1 MDASDPRGTPAHAKA
16 AAGTLTC
23 ARGAIPFGPGC
34 PTLLVNDQ
42 MGYSYGRPE
51 VLAELREGNL
61 NSLIELARAGQAVGI
76 QVVNVQLME
85 PTLDELDLVP
95 RVVRALH
102 EATGCAIAVDSRKP
116 EVVERGLAAYPH
128 KALCNSISGE
138 MAVLEA
144 MLPVA
149 ARYGAAVTGSL
160 VYEKG
165 VPMTVE
171 ERLHLGRRIVRAA
184 EAHGIP
190 RQDVIL
196 DAVCLPSAV
205 QPDTMRT
212 TLETLAAFHRE
223 LGVATLLG
231 ISNAGF
237 LMPEP
242 EKVDLAYLIAAVAW
256 GLDVAMVN
264 PATPLLA
271 EEIRAV
277 DFLLG
282 KDPYAKGYLSLYRAR
297 RKQRQRGVNPDVASA
312 HCAGEGRERY

>member
-1 MDASDPRGTPAHAKA
+1 MADDRAAPGTI
-16 AAGTLTC
+16 TC
-23 ARGAIPFGPGC
+23 AHGTIPFGPGC

-42 MGYSYGRPE
+42 MGYYYGRPE

-61 NSLIELARAGQAVGI
+61 NSLIDLAKAGQAVGI
-76 QVVNVQLME
+76 QIVNVQLME
-85 PTLDELDLVP
+85 PTLDELELVP
-95 RVVRALH
+95 RVVQVLH
-102 EATGCAIAVDSRKP
+102 ESTGCAISVDSRDP
-116 EVVERGLAAYPH
+116 EVVDRALAVYPY

-138 MAVLEA
+138 MRVLEA

-149 ARYGAAVTGSL
+149 AKHGAAVTGSL

-165 VPMTVE
+165 VPMTVK
-171 ERLHLGRRIVRAA
+171 ERLYVGRRIVQAA
-184 EAHGIP
+184 EAYGIP
-190 RQDVIL
+190 RQDLIL
-196 DAVCLPSAV
+196 DAVCLPSSV
-205 QPDTMRT
+205 QPHSMRT
-212 TLETLAAFHRE
+212 TLETIAAFHRE

-242 EKVDLAYLIAAVAW
+242 EKIDLAYLIAAVSW

-277 DFLLG
+277 DFLMG
-282 KDPYAKGYLSLYRAR
+282 KDPYAKAYLSYYRAR
-297 RKQRQRGVNPDVASA
+297 QKRRPVSA
-312 HCAGEGRERY
+312 ETRDC

>member
-1 MDASDPRGTPAHAKA
+1 MSASEPQGATAPNRAAPGTI
-16 AAGTLTC
+16 TC
-23 ARGAIPFGPGC
+23 AHGPIPFGPGC

-42 MGYSYGRPE
+42 MGYYYSRPQ
-51 VLAELREGNL
+51 VLAELREGNF
-61 NSLIELARAGQAVGI
+61 NSLIELVKAGQAIGI

-85 PTLDELDLVP
+85 PTLDELELVP
-95 RVVRALH
+95 RVVQALQ
-102 EATGCAIAVDSRKP
+102 EATGCAIAVDSRNP
-116 EVVERGLAAYPH
+116 EVVDRGLAAYPH

-138 MAVLEA
+138 MHVLEA

-149 ARYGAAVTGSL
+149 AKHGAAVTGSL

-171 ERLHLGRRIVRAA
+171 ERLYVGRRIIQAA

-196 DAVCLPSAV
+196 DAVCLPSSV
-205 QPDTMRT
+205 QPDSMRT

-242 EKVDLAYLIAAVAW
+242 EKIDLAYLMAAVSW

-264 PATPLLA
+264 PFTPLLA

-277 DFLLG
+277 DFLMG
-282 KDPYAKGYLSLYRAR
+282 KDPYGKRYLSYYRGQ
-297 RKQRQRGVNPDVASA
+297 RKRSEAAANTR
-312 HCAGEGRERY
+312 CY